1 MTGKIKMLSGENASG
16 FIKAENGLSVHFDSS
31 AVLAYDA
38 TRLAVGQLVTFEL
51 ESGDCSKAV
60 NLCVQKQHPVPDAE
74 EKRQENIR
82 LRYMGFEQSE
92 SVRAYRFER
101 ISAGTETKTFIVT
114 TDLALF
120 RKHHVGIQEGPAL
133 CLHLLMGELNAAG
146 AAHRSPLQCSLTDR
160 DLLDYLASRPAPR
173 TKPGSKWMPH
183 ASAAASHTS

>member
-1 MTGKIKMLSGENASG
+1 MTGRIKMLSGENASG

-38 TRLAVGQLVTFEL
+38 IRLAVGQLVTFDL
-51 ESGDCSKAV
+51 EGGNCTKAV
-60 NLCVQKQHPVPDAE
+60 NVCVQRQHPVPHAE
-74 EKRQENIR
+74 EKRLESIR

-92 SVRAYRFER
+92 SIRAYRFER

-133 CLHLLMGELNAAG
+133 CLHLLTGELNAAD
-146 AAHRSPLQCSLTDR
+146 AAHRPPSQCSLTDR
-160 DLLDYLASRPAPR
+160 DMLAHLASRPVPR
-173 TKPGSKWMPH
+173 TKPGPKRMPH
-183 ASAAASHTS
+183 ASAATSHAP